1 VTKTGMASYASS
13 APSADVAVFRAES
26 QVGRLVASI
35 SYENPGEHAIVYLY
49 DPCLPREPNPEA
61 APMGATVPCSER
73 LFAGGRGASG
83 KLMPL
88 VARLGTDLNRR
99 PCDTRRDALA
109 SMPAKSAAEV
119 ALKIRIAIERMRRR
133 TKRARA

>member
-1 VTKTGMASYASS
+1 MASYASS
-13 APSADVAVFRAES
+13 APSAHVAVFRAES
-26 QVGRLVASI
+26 QVGRLFELVASI

-88 VARLGTDLNRR
+88 VAKLGTDLNRR